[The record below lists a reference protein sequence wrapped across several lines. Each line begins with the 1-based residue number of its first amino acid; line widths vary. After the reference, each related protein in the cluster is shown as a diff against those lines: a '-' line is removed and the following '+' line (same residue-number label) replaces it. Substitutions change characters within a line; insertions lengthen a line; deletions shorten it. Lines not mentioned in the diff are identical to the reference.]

1 MLNGGWSS
9 VPARSVP
16 ERPSFTEPALA
27 SSRRAVHRD
36 PLAPEPAFAL
46 GWRVPDP
53 VGNLDAFLP
62 FVLQAGLLA
71 DGEASRL
78 HRRLVLQ
85 DRLVTSIGAYLGVF
99 GDPQIIPRT
108 EARRQLGSEIAP
120 QAYRYSV

>member
-1 MLNGGWSS
+1 
-9 VPARSVP
+9 
-16 ERPSFTEPALA
+16 EPALA

-99 GDPQIIPRT
+99 GDPLDGRDPIAFQVRAFHPSDIPIDRALAALD
-108 EARRQLGSEIAP
+108 EE
-120 QAYRYSV
+120 